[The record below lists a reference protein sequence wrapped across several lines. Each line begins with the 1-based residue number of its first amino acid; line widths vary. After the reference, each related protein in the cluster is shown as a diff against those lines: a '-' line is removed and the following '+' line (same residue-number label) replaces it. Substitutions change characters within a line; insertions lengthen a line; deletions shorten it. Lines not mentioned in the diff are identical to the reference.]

1 MVPQNGGLSP
11 FDVAM
16 RRGVTRVTSVVLLMC
31 QRSGG
36 LLPRLVATEGA
47 LALTA
52 MSAGK
57 TENETAASKCFI
69 RLLHDLSVFASQ
81 SSVS

>member
-1 MVPQNGGLSP
+1 MWQTSP

-16 RRGVTRVTSVVLLMC
+16 CRGVKRVTSAVLLMC

-36 LLPRLVATEGA
+36 LLLTLVVIEGA

-57 TENETAASKCFI
+57 TEKETAASKCSI
-69 RLLHDLSVFASQ
+69 CLLHDL
-81 SSVS
+81 